1 MKQRSASL
9 DWWETCI
16 PIDTSGARVSTS
28 AWNTQVVR
36 IADIG
41 QVAGCSFRP
50 FDFRSSRF
58 FSPSTGSDPR
68 FKKAGCGIQFVNRA
82 ENFANSQPKF
92 VLSGSL
98 TLLPLLPSSRFHLCL
113 ICVPQL
119 FFLYGSIRIRRWW
132 ILFYSLLILELKSC
146 WENCIFILSKLQQI
160 FSYKIHDLAWLV
172 NELVCF
178 STPSSFKFI
187 RGKSNI

>member
-113 ICVPQL
+113 ISP
-119 FFLYGSIRIRRWW
+119 I
-132 ILFYSLLILELKSC
+132 ILFVRLDTNSSVVDFVLFLINSRVKKLLGKLYIYLE
-146 WENCIFILSKLQQI
+146 
-160 FSYKIHDLAWLV
+160 
-172 NELVCF
+172 
-178 STPSSFKFI
+178 
-187 RGKSNI
+187 